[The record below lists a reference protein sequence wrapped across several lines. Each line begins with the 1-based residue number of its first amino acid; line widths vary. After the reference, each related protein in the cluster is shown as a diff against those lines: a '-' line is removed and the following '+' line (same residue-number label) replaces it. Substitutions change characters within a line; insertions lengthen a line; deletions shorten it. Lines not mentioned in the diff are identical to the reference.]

1 MVGKKRKNGVT
12 RTTKLSE
19 AAKNEVYYAL
29 DSVDDLNK
37 EHEWHLNRTVLSNI
51 KKYLRGLLEGKI
63 KDSGNINWWNENS
76 YYEFLEIIEDE
87 GYFNPKD
94 WLSDKQIRKLG
105 IKETKKKSR
114 N

>member
-1 MVGKKRKNGVT
+1 MVSKKRKNGVT

-19 AAKNEVYYAL
+19 DTIDEVRFAL

-63 KDSGNINWWNENS
+63 KDSGNINWWNENDS
-76 YYEFLEIIEDE
+76 YVFLEMIEDE
-87 GYFNPKD
+87 GYFDPKD

-105 IKETKKKSR
+105 IKKTKTR
-114 N
+114 